1 MREPVEMNPPSTMEL
16 FILAAVD
23 RSRVAHPTGL
33 QREAGLSLGSLIPTL
48 RRLEKANLVSIR
60 EDVDEQ
66 DRRRRHFYRL
76 TLEGTKTLEQTWRRC
91 LTTEPGDIAAA
102 IRGVTVARLMG
113 ETQGSMKFLRQTS
126 EDWKYRARNCQRSAE
141 RLKEEWDSL
150 SVLNVYQWMRFHAEY
165 RRLEG
170 ETLALQEIS
179 DQLGKEY

>member
-1 MREPVEMNPPSTMEL
+1 MKPPSTMEL

-23 RSRVAHPTGL
+23 RARVVNPTAL
-33 QREAGLSLGSLIPTL
+33 QRTAGLSLGSLIPTL
-48 RRLEKANLVSIR
+48 TRLEKANLVAGS
-60 EDVDEQ
+60 EDFYQQ
-66 DRRRRHFYRL
+66 DRRRRNSYAL
-76 TLEGTKTLEQTWRRC
+76 TEEGRRALEHTWDRC
-91 LTTEPGDIAAA
+91 LTTEPRDIGAA

-113 ETQGSMKFLRQTS
+113 ETPGSVRFLRRTS